1 MSDSDPVQMQPG
13 PIRHESL
20 PAEMLEQIRSI
31 YDVLG
36 RYFNMTFEEF
46 ELGFKRDETP
56 EIEVDLWMSV
66 TAAWIAYH
74 EDYLDDELLPDDEER
89 KLISAL
95 IAISTGIEDVSKLGV
110 SVEVGQELLECYC
123 NLGSDEEAT
132 EVE

>member
-1 MSDSDPVQMQPG
+1 MSEPN

-36 RYFNMTFEEF
+36 RYFNMSLEEF
-46 ELGFKRDETP
+46 ELGFRRDESP
-56 EIEVDLWMSV
+56 EIEADLWMSV

-74 EDYLDDELLPDDEER
+74 EEHLNDELLSDAEER

-95 IAISTGIEDVSKLGV
+95 IAISTGIDDASKLGV
-110 SVEVGQELLECYC
+110 PADVGLRLMECYC
-123 NLGSDEEAT
+123 DLGSDDENVLEE
-132 EVE
+132 